1 MCHLGLLARSF
12 RVPYWL
18 LDVFGFGSNNWT
30 MFIPGG
36 GGGGVGSLGG
46 GGGGSGGAGSG
57 QREVGKEDRG
67 DEMRIGGDKMRI
79 GGDEMRVPCRKEREE
94 HTRNQ
99 ICSGHRVETRIC
111 VCWGRCQCHQRF
123 SYLAAVGPGWAGT
136 PGAAHSG
143 EFDSLRSRSC
153 SARRSPCRRHC
164 PSGILQWPELG
175 IAVQRC
181 F

>member
-1 MCHLGLLARSF
+1 MFLDLEATIGQCSYLAEEGEGLVL
-12 RVPYWL
+12 W
-18 LDVFGFGSNNWT
+18 
-30 MFIPGG
+30 
-36 GGGGVGSLGG
+36 
-46 GGGGSGGAGSG
+46 GAVEEV
-57 QREVGKEDRG
+57 QEVLVLVRERLEK
-67 DEMRIGGDKMRI
+67 RI

-123 SYLAAVGPGWAGT
+123 SYLEAVGPGWAGT